1 MKKVTIY
8 STKICPYCVRAK
20 NFFDKK
26 EIPYDVILVDEN
38 PAEMEKMMAKSK
50 RQTVPQIFIGDE
62 QDYHVG
68 GFDDLVEHD
77 MEGKLAG
84 LLED

>member
-26 EIPYDVILVDEN
+26 EIPYEVILVDEN

-50 RQTVPQIFIGDE
+50 RQTVPQIFID
-62 QDYHVG
+62 DTRVG
-68 GFDDLVEHD
+68 GYPQLVTWFE
-77 MEGKLAG
+77 ENGF
-84 LLED
+84 